1 MANTNGSEKVNA
13 LVDSLQRW
21 QKIERQAVS
30 DTNEIAAATP
40 NPLVRMIMEII
51 GHDSLMHHRVQ
62 QFIIDSV
69 TKQAVPIRREDVV
82 AIWDKI
88 EAHDKVERRSIELAE
103 ELREQA
109 WDPMHKQLLDYLLS
123 DEKKHDL
130 LIDGLQEIKRGM
142 NLASGG

>member
-1 MANTNGSEKVNA
+1 MANTNGSEKVQA
-13 LVDSLQRW
+13 LVDRLQRW
-21 QKIERQAVS
+21 QKIERQAVT
-30 DTNEIAAATP
+30 DTSEIASATP

-69 TKQAVPIRREDVV
+69 TKQSVPIRREDVV
-82 AIWDKI
+82 EIWDKI

-123 DEKKHDL
+123 DERKHDL
-130 LIDGLQEIKRGM
+130 LIDGLQQIKVDMTR
-142 NLASGG
+142 ASGG

>member
-1 MANTNGSEKVNA
+1 MSKSNGSEKVQA
-13 LVDSLQRW
+13 LINGLQRW

-30 DTNEIAAATP
+30 DTSEIASATP

-69 TKQAVPIRREDVV
+69 TKQSVPIRREDVV
-82 AIWDKI
+82 EIWDRI
-88 EAHDKVERRSIELAE
+88 EAHDKVERLSIELAE
-103 ELREQA
+103 QLREQA
-109 WDPMHKQLLDYLLS
+109 WDPMHRQLLDYLLN

-130 LIDGLQEIKRGM
+130 LIEGLEKIKVDMTR
-142 NLASGG
+142 ASGG